1 MLAGLTQGRAV
12 AAVWGQ
18 WGNLAMQHNLDI
30 VYARSGENTL
40 NPPHF
45 RRKGGARLPEGKS
58 RKGAA
63 MQVFRPIDYV
73 PATLVGR
80 GFKVMLAGADAGSAV
95 AGKLARL
102 GGEVEAEPEAF
113 MALGA
118 VMDDPQG
125 YGLFVINADG
135 IGGDEPAQ
143 RVCALLK
150 GAYPRLPVI
159 IIGGECQDQRFPEE
173 IVEPVRLRA
182 PLSAISLRVGFEH
195 AMRERML
202 WATA

>member
-1 MLAGLTQGRAV
+1 ML
-12 AAVWGQ
+12 
-18 WGNLAMQHNLDI
+18 HNLDI
-30 VYARSGENTL
+30 VRARSGENTL
-40 NPPHF
+40 KPPHF
-45 RRKGGARLPEGKS
+45 RRRAGSGLTKGKNNTGAG
-58 RKGAA
+58 

-80 GFKVMLAGADAGSAV
+80 GFKVMLAGADAESAV

-102 GGEVEAEPEAF
+102 GGEVEAEPEGF

-135 IGGDEPAQ
+135 VGGDEAAQ
-143 RVCALLK
+143 RICALLK

-159 IIGGECQDQRFPEE
+159 IVGGGCAEQHFPEE

-182 PLSAISLRVGFEH
+182 PLSAVSLRVGFEH
-195 AMRERML
+195 AMRERMM
-202 WATA
+202 WNHA